1 MILVFLQNQSN
12 LTIFI
17 IEMENLND
25 TICAP
30 ATLPGTGA
38 ISIVRVSGPDT
49 FKIIDSQVSFLH
61 GCASQAKGYTLK
73 RGRFG
78 ELDDILVAIFRSPAS
93 YTGEDSAEL
102 YCHASAYIVQHI
114 LDALCRAGCRL
125 AEAGEFSR
133 RAFLSGK
140 MDLAQAEAVAD
151 VIASQTEA
159 QHRIAMNQ
167 LKGGY
172 SAELGRVREQLVELS
187 ALVELELDFSEED
200 VEFADRERLRGLL
213 EGAAAKCEALAGSF
227 RVGNAI
233 RSGVPIAIVGE
244 PNSGKSTL
252 LNALLGDERAIVSE
266 FAGTTRDTVE
276 ECAVIGGMLFRFI
289 DTAGIRESDDPVE
302 KMGIG
307 RSIEKLRSAEI
318 VLVVSEAR
326 SSSGMA
332 GSEYDGGGEEGVGS
346 GEAGAAG
353 RVPGSEYDGDGE
365 ECVGSGEAGA
375 SGGVPGS
382 EYDGDGEK
390 GVGSGEAG
398 AAGRVPG
405 SEYDGGG
412 EEMTDAWWMDLNEQE
427 KRLLE
432 ITDCQ
437 RQKVILLRN
446 KCDLLRGKTG
456 YNKNVSI
463 DNTFVLPI
471 NHKDITVNILEIS
484 AKQGTGL
491 DHLRQM
497 LANWAGQDRN
507 NEILVTN
514 ARHADALR
522 RSSEALR
529 RSISAL
535 DNNLSAELLAEDL
548 RAAISHISEITGEI
562 TTDEILGEIFGRFC
576 IGK

>member
-187 ALVELELDFSEED
+187 ALVELELDFCEED

-332 GSEYDGGGEEGVGS
+332 GSEYYGGGEEGVGS

-353 RVPGSEYDGDGE
+353 RVPGSEYDGGGE
-365 ECVGSGEAGA
+365 ECVGSGKAGA
-375 SGGVPGS
+375 AGGVPCS
-382 EYDGDGEK
+382 EYDGDGE
-390 GVGSGEAG
+390 EI
-398 AAGRVPG
+398 
-405 SEYDGGG
+405 
-412 EEMTDAWWMDLNEQE
+412 TDAWWMDLNEQE

-446 KCDLLRGKTG
+446 KCDLLRGKTD

-522 RSSEALR
+522 RSAEALR

>member
-1 MILVFLQNQSN
+1 
-12 LTIFI
+12 
-17 IEMENLND
+17 MENLND

-172 SAELGRVREQLVELS
+172 SAELGKVREQLVELS

-332 GSEYDGGGEEGVGS
+332 GSEYDGDGEEGVGS

-353 RVPGSEYDGDGE
+353 RVPGSEYDGD
-365 ECVGSGEAGA
+365 
-375 SGGVPGS
+375 
-382 EYDGDGEK
+382 
-390 GVGSGEAG
+390 
-398 AAGRVPG
+398 
-405 SEYDGGG
+405 G

-562 TTDEILGEIFGRFC
+562 TTDEILREIFGRFC

>member
-1 MILVFLQNQSN
+1 
-12 LTIFI
+12 
-17 IEMENLND
+17 MENLND

-172 SAELGRVREQLVELS
+172 SAELGKVREQLVELS

-332 GSEYDGGGEEGVGS
+332 GSEYDG
-346 GEAGAAG
+346 
-353 RVPGSEYDGDGE
+353 DGE
-365 ECVGSGEAGA
+365 E
-375 SGGVPGS
+375 
-382 EYDGDGEK
+382 

>member
-1 MILVFLQNQSN
+1 MILVFLQKQSN

-332 GSEYDGGGEEGVGS
+332 GSEYDGDGEEGVGS

-353 RVPGSEYDGDGE
+353 GVPGSEYDGGGE

-375 SGGVPGS
+375 AGG
-382 EYDGDGEK
+382 
-390 GVGSGEAG
+390 
-398 AAGRVPG
+398 VPG

>member
-1 MILVFLQNQSN
+1 
-12 LTIFI
+12 
-17 IEMENLND
+17 MENLND

-172 SAELGRVREQLVELS
+172 SAELGKVREQLVELS

-332 GSEYDGGGEEGVGS
+332 GSEYDG
-346 GEAGAAG
+346 
-353 RVPGSEYDGDGE
+353 DGE

-375 SGGVPGS
+375 AGGVPVS
-382 EYDGDGEK
+382 EYDGD
-390 GVGSGEAG
+390 
-398 AAGRVPG
+398 
-405 SEYDGGG
+405 G

-576 IGK
+576 VGK

>member
-1 MILVFLQNQSN
+1 MILVFLQKQSN

-172 SAELGRVREQLVELS
+172 SAELGKVREQLVELS

-332 GSEYDGGGEEGVGS
+332 GSEYDGGREEGVGS
-346 GEAGAAG
+346 GEAGAA
-353 RVPGSEYDGDGE
+353 E
-365 ECVGSGEAGA
+365 
-375 SGGVPGS
+375 GVPGS
-382 EYDGDGEK
+382 EYDGGGEE
-390 GVGSGEAG
+390 GVGSGETG

>member
-1 MILVFLQNQSN
+1 
-12 LTIFI
+12 
-17 IEMENLND
+17 MENLND

-172 SAELGRVREQLVELS
+172 SAELGKVREQLVELS

-332 GSEYDGGGEEGVGS
+332 GSEYDGDGEEGVGS

-353 RVPGSEYDGDGE
+353 G
-365 ECVGSGEAGA
+365 
-375 SGGVPGS
+375 
-382 EYDGDGEK
+382 
-390 GVGSGEAG
+390 
-398 AAGRVPG
+398 VPG

-463 DNTFVLPI
+463 DNAFVLPI

-522 RSSEALR
+522 RSAEALR

>member
-1 MILVFLQNQSN
+1 
-12 LTIFI
+12 
-17 IEMENLND
+17 MENLND

-172 SAELGRVREQLVELS
+172 SAELGKVREQLVELS

-332 GSEYDGGGEEGVGS
+332 GSEYDG
-346 GEAGAAG
+346 
-353 RVPGSEYDGDGE
+353 DGE
-365 ECVGSGEAGA
+365 EV
-375 SGGVPGS
+375 
-382 EYDGDGEK
+382 
-390 GVGSGEAG
+390 VGSGEAG

-576 IGK
+576 VGK

>member
-1 MILVFLQNQSN
+1 MILAFRQNQSN

-172 SAELGRVREQLVELS
+172 SAELGKVREQLVELS

-332 GSEYDGGGEEGVGS
+332 
-346 GEAGAAG
+346 
-353 RVPGSEYDGDGE
+353 
-365 ECVGSGEAGA
+365 
-375 SGGVPGS
+375 
-382 EYDGDGEK
+382 
-390 GVGSGEAG
+390 
-398 AAGRVPG
+398 G

-576 IGK
+576 VGK

>member
-12 LTIFI
+12 PTIFI

-172 SAELGRVREQLVELS
+172 SAELGKVREQLVELS

-289 DTAGIRESDDPVE
+289 DTAGIRKSDDPVE

-346 GEAGAAG
+346 GETGAAG
-353 RVPGSEYDGDGE
+353 RVPGSEYDGGGE

-382 EYDGDGEK
+382 EYDGD
-390 GVGSGEAG
+390 
-398 AAGRVPG
+398 
-405 SEYDGGG
+405 G

>member
-1 MILVFLQNQSN
+1 MILVFLQKQSN

-332 GSEYDGGGEEGVGS
+332 GSEYDGGGEE
-346 GEAGAAG
+346 
-353 RVPGSEYDGDGE
+353 
-365 ECVGSGEAGA
+365 
-375 SGGVPGS
+375 
-382 EYDGDGEK
+382 
-390 GVGSGEAG
+390 
-398 AAGRVPG
+398 
-405 SEYDGGG
+405 
-412 EEMTDAWWMDLNEQE
+412 MTDAWWMDLNEQE

-576 IGK
+576 VGK

>member
-1 MILVFLQNQSN
+1 
-12 LTIFI
+12 
-17 IEMENLND
+17 MENLND

-172 SAELGRVREQLVELS
+172 SAELGKVREQLVELS

-332 GSEYDGGGEEGVGS
+332 GSEYDGDGEECVGS

-353 RVPGSEYDGDGE
+353 RVPGSEYDGD
-365 ECVGSGEAGA
+365 
-375 SGGVPGS
+375 
-382 EYDGDGEK
+382 
-390 GVGSGEAG
+390 
-398 AAGRVPG
+398 
-405 SEYDGGG
+405 G

-576 IGK
+576 VGK

>member
-1 MILVFLQNQSN
+1 
-12 LTIFI
+12 
-17 IEMENLND
+17 MENLND

-172 SAELGRVREQLVELS
+172 SAELGKVREQLVELS

-332 GSEYDGGGEEGVGS
+332 
-346 GEAGAAG
+346 
-353 RVPGSEYDGDGE
+353 
-365 ECVGSGEAGA
+365 
-375 SGGVPGS
+375 
-382 EYDGDGEK
+382 
-390 GVGSGEAG
+390 
-398 AAGRVPG
+398 G

>member
-1 MILVFLQNQSN
+1 MILVFLQKQSN

-172 SAELGRVREQLVELS
+172 SAELGKVREQLVELS

-332 GSEYDGGGEEGVGS
+332 
-346 GEAGAAG
+346 A
-353 RVPGSEYDGDGE
+353 SEYDGDGE

>member
-78 ELDDILVAIFRSPAS
+78 ELDDILVAFFRSPAS

-172 SAELGRVREQLVELS
+172 SAELGKVREQLVELS

-332 GSEYDGGGEEGVGS
+332 GSEYDGDE
-346 GEAGAAG
+346 
-353 RVPGSEYDGDGE
+353 
-365 ECVGSGEAGA
+365 
-375 SGGVPGS
+375 
-382 EYDGDGEK
+382 
-390 GVGSGEAG
+390 
-398 AAGRVPG
+398 
-405 SEYDGGG
+405 

-522 RSSEALR
+522 RSAEALR

-576 IGK
+576 VGK

>member
-1 MILVFLQNQSN
+1 
-12 LTIFI
+12 
-17 IEMENLND
+17 MENLND

-172 SAELGRVREQLVELS
+172 SAELGKVREQLVELS

-332 GSEYDGGGEEGVGS
+332 GSEYDGGGEE
-346 GEAGAAG
+346 
-353 RVPGSEYDGDGE
+353 
-365 ECVGSGEAGA
+365 
-375 SGGVPGS
+375 
-382 EYDGDGEK
+382 
-390 GVGSGEAG
+390 
-398 AAGRVPG
+398 
-405 SEYDGGG
+405 
-412 EEMTDAWWMDLNEQE
+412 MTDAWWMDLNEQE

-522 RSSEALR
+522 RSAEALR

>member
-172 SAELGRVREQLVELS
+172 SAELGKVREQLVELS

-332 GSEYDGGGEEGVGS
+332 GSEYDGDGEEVVGSGATGAAGGVPGSEYDGGGEEGVGS
-346 GEAGAAG
+346 GEGGAAG
-353 RVPGSEYDGDGE
+353 RVPGSEYDGD
-365 ECVGSGEAGA
+365 
-375 SGGVPGS
+375 
-382 EYDGDGEK
+382 
-390 GVGSGEAG
+390 
-398 AAGRVPG
+398 
-405 SEYDGGG
+405 G

-456 YNKNVSI
+456 YNKNVSV

-576 IGK
+576 VGK

>member
-1 MILVFLQNQSN
+1 MILAFRQNQSN

-213 EGAAAKCEALAGSF
+213 EGASAKCEALAGSF

-332 GSEYDGGGEEGVGS
+332 
-346 GEAGAAG
+346 
-353 RVPGSEYDGDGE
+353 
-365 ECVGSGEAGA
+365 
-375 SGGVPGS
+375 
-382 EYDGDGEK
+382 
-390 GVGSGEAG
+390 
-398 AAGRVPG
+398 G

>member
-172 SAELGRVREQLVELS
+172 SAELGKVREQLVELS

-332 GSEYDGGGEEGVGS
+332 GSEYDGGGEE
-346 GEAGAAG
+346 
-353 RVPGSEYDGDGE
+353 
-365 ECVGSGEAGA
+365 
-375 SGGVPGS
+375 
-382 EYDGDGEK
+382 
-390 GVGSGEAG
+390 
-398 AAGRVPG
+398 
-405 SEYDGGG
+405 
-412 EEMTDAWWMDLNEQE
+412 MTDAWWMDLNEQE

-491 DHLRQM
+491 DHLRQI

>member
-172 SAELGRVREQLVELS
+172 SAELGKVREQLVELS

-213 EGAAAKCEALAGSF
+213 EGAAAKCEALAASF

-332 GSEYDGGGEEGVGS
+332 
-346 GEAGAAG
+346 
-353 RVPGSEYDGDGE
+353 
-365 ECVGSGEAGA
+365 
-375 SGGVPGS
+375 
-382 EYDGDGEK
+382 
-390 GVGSGEAG
+390 
-398 AAGRVPG
+398 G

>member
-1 MILVFLQNQSN
+1 
-12 LTIFI
+12 
-17 IEMENLND
+17 MENLND

-172 SAELGRVREQLVELS
+172 SAELGKVREQLVELS

-332 GSEYDGGGEEGVGS
+332 
-346 GEAGAAG
+346 
-353 RVPGSEYDGDGE
+353 
-365 ECVGSGEAGA
+365 
-375 SGGVPGS
+375 
-382 EYDGDGEK
+382 
-390 GVGSGEAG
+390 
-398 AAGRVPG
+398 G

-576 IGK
+576 VGK

>member
-1 MILVFLQNQSN
+1 MILVFLQKQSN

-332 GSEYDGGGEEGVGS
+332 GSEYDGGGEECVGSGEAGAAEGVPGSEYDGGGEEGVGS

-353 RVPGSEYDGDGE
+353 
-365 ECVGSGEAGA
+365 
-375 SGGVPGS
+375 GVPGS
-382 EYDGDGEK
+382 EYDGD
-390 GVGSGEAG
+390 
-398 AAGRVPG
+398 
-405 SEYDGGG
+405 G

>member
-1 MILVFLQNQSN
+1 MILAFLQNQSN

-159 QHRIAMNQ
+159 QHRIEMNQ

-172 SAELGRVREQLVELS
+172 SAELGKVREQLVELS

-332 GSEYDGGGEEGVGS
+332 GSEYDGGGEE
-346 GEAGAAG
+346 
-353 RVPGSEYDGDGE
+353 
-365 ECVGSGEAGA
+365 C
-375 SGGVPGS
+375 
-382 EYDGDGEK
+382 
-390 GVGSGEAG
+390 VGSGEAG

-405 SEYDGGG
+405 SEYDGGGEEGVGSGEAGAAGGVPGSEYDGDG

>member
-1 MILVFLQNQSN
+1 MILVFLQKQSN

-49 FKIIDSQVSFLH
+49 FKIIDSQVGFLH

-307 RSIEKLRSAEI
+307 RSIEKLRSSEI

-332 GSEYDGGGEEGVGS
+332 GSEYYGGGEEGVGS

-353 RVPGSEYDGDGE
+353 RVPGSEYDGGGE
-365 ECVGSGEAGA
+365 ECVGSGKAGA
-375 SGGVPGS
+375 AGGVPCS
-382 EYDGDGEK
+382 EYDGDGE
-390 GVGSGEAG
+390 EI
-398 AAGRVPG
+398 
-405 SEYDGGG
+405 
-412 EEMTDAWWMDLNEQE
+412 TDAWWMDLNEQE

>member
-172 SAELGRVREQLVELS
+172 SAELGKVREQLVELS

-332 GSEYDGGGEEGVGS
+332 GSEYDGGGEE
-346 GEAGAAG
+346 
-353 RVPGSEYDGDGE
+353 
-365 ECVGSGEAGA
+365 
-375 SGGVPGS
+375 
-382 EYDGDGEK
+382 
-390 GVGSGEAG
+390 
-398 AAGRVPG
+398 
-405 SEYDGGG
+405 
-412 EEMTDAWWMDLNEQE
+412 MTDAWWMDLNEQE

-522 RSSEALR
+522 RSAEALR

>member
-1 MILVFLQNQSN
+1 
-12 LTIFI
+12 
-17 IEMENLND
+17 MENLND

-172 SAELGRVREQLVELS
+172 SAELGKVREQLVELS

-353 RVPGSEYDGDGE
+353 
-365 ECVGSGEAGA
+365 
-375 SGGVPGS
+375 GVPGS
-382 EYDGDGEK
+382 EYDGD
-390 GVGSGEAG
+390 
-398 AAGRVPG
+398 
-405 SEYDGGG
+405 G

>member
-172 SAELGRVREQLVELS
+172 SAELGKVREQLVELS

-346 GEAGAAG
+346 GETGAAG
-353 RVPGSEYDGDGE
+353 RVPGSEYDGGGE

-382 EYDGDGEK
+382 EYDGD
-390 GVGSGEAG
+390 
-398 AAGRVPG
+398 
-405 SEYDGGG
+405 G

>member
-1 MILVFLQNQSN
+1 
-12 LTIFI
+12 
-17 IEMENLND
+17 MENLND

-172 SAELGRVREQLVELS
+172 SAELGKVREQLVELS

-326 SSSGMA
+326 NSSGMA
-332 GSEYDGGGEEGVGS
+332 GSEYDGEGEEGVGS

-353 RVPGSEYDGDGE
+353 RVPGSEYDGD
-365 ECVGSGEAGA
+365 
-375 SGGVPGS
+375 
-382 EYDGDGEK
+382 
-390 GVGSGEAG
+390 
-398 AAGRVPG
+398 
-405 SEYDGGG
+405 G

-576 IGK
+576 VGK

>member
-1 MILVFLQNQSN
+1 
-12 LTIFI
+12 
-17 IEMENLND
+17 MENLND

-172 SAELGRVREQLVELS
+172 SAELGKVREQLVELS

-332 GSEYDGGGEEGVGS
+332 GSEYDG
-346 GEAGAAG
+346 
-353 RVPGSEYDGDGE
+353 DGE

-375 SGGVPGS
+375 AGG
-382 EYDGDGEK
+382 
-390 GVGSGEAG
+390 
-398 AAGRVPG
+398 VPG

-576 IGK
+576 VGK

>member
-172 SAELGRVREQLVELS
+172 SAELGKVREQLVELS

-332 GSEYDGGGEEGVGS
+332 GSEYDGG
-346 GEAGAAG
+346 
-353 RVPGSEYDGDGE
+353 R
-365 ECVGSGEAGA
+365 
-375 SGGVPGS
+375 
-382 EYDGDGEK
+382 
-390 GVGSGEAG
+390 
-398 AAGRVPG
+398 
-405 SEYDGGG
+405 

-471 NHKDITVNILEIS
+471 NHKDITVNILKIS

-576 IGK
+576 VGK

>member
-1 MILVFLQNQSN
+1 
-12 LTIFI
+12 
-17 IEMENLND
+17 MENLND

-213 EGAAAKCEALAGSF
+213 EGAAAKCGALAGSF

-332 GSEYDGGGEEGVGS
+332 GSEYDGDGEEGVGS
-346 GEAGAAG
+346 GET
-353 RVPGSEYDGDGE
+353 
-365 ECVGSGEAGA
+365 
-375 SGGVPGS
+375 
-382 EYDGDGEK
+382 
-390 GVGSGEAG
+390 G

>member
-172 SAELGRVREQLVELS
+172 SAELGKVREQLVELS

-346 GEAGAAG
+346 GETGAAG
-353 RVPGSEYDGDGE
+353 RVPGSEYDGGGE

-382 EYDGDGEK
+382 EYDGD
-390 GVGSGEAG
+390 
-398 AAGRVPG
+398 
-405 SEYDGGG
+405 G

-522 RSSEALR
+522 RSAEALR

-576 IGK
+576 VGK

>member
-1 MILVFLQNQSN
+1 
-12 LTIFI
+12 
-17 IEMENLND
+17 MENLND

-172 SAELGRVREQLVELS
+172 SAELGKVREQLVELS

-332 GSEYDGGGEEGVGS
+332 GSEYDGDGEEGVGS

-353 RVPGSEYDGDGE
+353 RVPGSEYDGD
-365 ECVGSGEAGA
+365 
-375 SGGVPGS
+375 
-382 EYDGDGEK
+382 
-390 GVGSGEAG
+390 
-398 AAGRVPG
+398 
-405 SEYDGGG
+405 G

>member
-1 MILVFLQNQSN
+1 
-12 LTIFI
+12 
-17 IEMENLND
+17 MENLND

-172 SAELGRVREQLVELS
+172 SAELGKVREQLVELS

-332 GSEYDGGGEEGVGS
+332 GSEYDG
-346 GEAGAAG
+346 
-353 RVPGSEYDGDGE
+353 DGE
-365 ECVGSGEAGA
+365 E
-375 SGGVPGS
+375 
-382 EYDGDGEK
+382 

-522 RSSEALR
+522 RSAEALR

-576 IGK
+576 VGK

>member
-1 MILVFLQNQSN
+1 
-12 LTIFI
+12 
-17 IEMENLND
+17 MENLND

-172 SAELGRVREQLVELS
+172 SAELGKVREQLVELS

-213 EGAAAKCEALAGSF
+213 EGAAAKCEALAASF

-332 GSEYDGGGEEGVGS
+332 GSEYDGGGEE
-346 GEAGAAG
+346 
-353 RVPGSEYDGDGE
+353 
-365 ECVGSGEAGA
+365 
-375 SGGVPGS
+375 
-382 EYDGDGEK
+382 
-390 GVGSGEAG
+390 
-398 AAGRVPG
+398 
-405 SEYDGGG
+405 
-412 EEMTDAWWMDLNEQE
+412 MTDAWWMDLNEQE

-446 KCDLLRGKTG
+446 KCDLLRGKTC

-522 RSSEALR
+522 RSAEALR

-576 IGK
+576 VGK

>member
-172 SAELGRVREQLVELS
+172 SAELGKVREQLVELS

-332 GSEYDGGGEEGVGS
+332 GSEYDGDGEEGVGS

-353 RVPGSEYDGDGE
+353 RVPGSEYDGGGE

-382 EYDGDGEK
+382 EYDRD
-390 GVGSGEAG
+390 
-398 AAGRVPG
+398 
-405 SEYDGGG
+405 G

-576 IGK
+576 VGK

>member
-1 MILVFLQNQSN
+1 
-12 LTIFI
+12 
-17 IEMENLND
+17 MENLND

-172 SAELGRVREQLVELS
+172 SAELGKVREQLVELS

-332 GSEYDGGGEEGVGS
+332 GSEYYGGGEEGVGS

-353 RVPGSEYDGDGE
+353 
-365 ECVGSGEAGA
+365 
-375 SGGVPGS
+375 GVPGS
-382 EYDGDGEK
+382 EYDGD
-390 GVGSGEAG
+390 
-398 AAGRVPG
+398 
-405 SEYDGGG
+405 G

-446 KCDLLRGKTG
+446 KCDLLRGKTD

-522 RSSEALR
+522 RSAEALR

>member
-172 SAELGRVREQLVELS
+172 SAELGKVREQLVELS

-332 GSEYDGGGEEGVGS
+332 
-346 GEAGAAG
+346 
-353 RVPGSEYDGDGE
+353 
-365 ECVGSGEAGA
+365 
-375 SGGVPGS
+375 
-382 EYDGDGEK
+382 
-390 GVGSGEAG
+390 
-398 AAGRVPG
+398 G